1 MMGCW
6 LCPRRLFHSRE
17 RRVHSGCDTKKACA
31 HPMAGT
37 NVPRTTATTNCA
49 PDLSLHSTV
58 EAVASEERHMLFA
71 CLSTLGGAERRLF
84 QHGASQ
90 ALRRIRS
97 PSRGLLSPSRSKF
110 AGTGQLSTIRARILN
125 LTWRYLRRCCCRGKS
140 MSQKARHVHR

>member
-37 NVPRTTATTNCA
+37 NVPRTTATTTRPIFRFTRHLRQLLAKNDTCYL
-49 PDLSLHSTV
+49 P
-58 EAVASEERHMLFA
+58 ASPHM
-71 CLSTLGGAERRLF
+71 GGAERRLF
-84 QHGASQ
+84 QHRASL

-97 PSRGLLSPSRSKF
+97 PSRGLLSPLRSKF
-110 AGTGQLSTIRARILN
+110 AGMGQLSTIRARILD
-125 LTWRYLRRCCCRGKS
+125 LTWRYLRCCCCDES